1 MSKVIIGV
9 DLGGTNVKTAI
20 VSTEKKIIAKESRP
34 TDAADG
40 PGAVMDVMEAAV
52 RDLLA
57 ANGLTTDNVLA
68 AGFGAPGPMNWQ
80 TGVVFSP
87 PNLPG
92 WKNVPLAADMQKR
105 LGIPCYVDNDANVA
119 CYGEYW
125 LGAGQGAE
133 CVVVFTL
140 GTGVGGGIVVFGKL
154 LRGIDGTAAELGHL
168 TVLRDGR
175 RCGCGAKGCL
185 EAYASVTGMV
195 RTALDGWDSAD
206 TALKAM
212 CGGDTEKLDGKLI
225 HEAAAAGDPYARY
238 VFDETATW
246 IGIGAAS
253 MVNMLNPERIIL
265 CGGMIAA
272 GDMLFD
278 KVRAVVREN
287 AFEVPAKRC
296 QILPAGLGADSGVIG
311 CAGCALARYEEEHR
325 A

>member
-9 DLGGTNVKTAI
+9 DLGGTFVKTAI
-20 VSTEKKIIAKESRP
+20 VSTEKKIIAKASRP
-34 TDAADG
+34 SDADG
-40 PGAVMDVMEAAV
+40 GPVAVMDAMEASV

-57 ANGLTTDNVLA
+57 ENGLGMESVLA

-80 TGVVFSP
+80 TGIVYSP

-92 WKNVPLAADMQKR
+92 WKNVPLAAEMTKR
-105 LGIPCYVDNDANVA
+105 MGMPCYVDNDANVA

-133 CVVVFTL
+133 SVVVFTL
-140 GTGVGGGIVVFGKL
+140 GTGVGGGIVVFGRL

-168 TVLRDGR
+168 KVMREGR
-175 RCGCGAKGCL
+175 MCGCGSKGCL

-195 RTALDGWDSAD
+195 RTATEDWAEAD
-206 TALKAM
+206 TLLKTM
-212 CGGDTEKLDGKLI
+212 TGSDPEKLDGKI
-225 HEAAAAGDPYARY
+225 IYEAAAAGDAYAKW

-246 IGIGAAS
+246 IGLGAAS

-278 KVRAVVREN
+278 MVRAVVKAN
-287 AFEVPAKRC
+287 AFEVPVKRC
-296 QILPAGLGADSGVIG
+296 EILPAGLGGDSGVIG
-311 CAGCALARYEEEHR
+311 CAGCALARWQEDNR
-325 A
+325 